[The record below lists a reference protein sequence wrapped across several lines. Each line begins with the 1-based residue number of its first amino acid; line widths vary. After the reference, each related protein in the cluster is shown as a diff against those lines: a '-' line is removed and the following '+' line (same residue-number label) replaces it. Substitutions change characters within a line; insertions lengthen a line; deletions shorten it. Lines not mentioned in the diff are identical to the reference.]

1 MNKIEQEFNSLFI
14 KEQKL
19 KKIQKEHALAEIT
32 YISNYFK
39 KRQKKA
45 TLLEKIER
53 IIDEFIEANEL
64 SKLKKKHNKKLS
76 ILNEQDKKDVYL
88 KEKRFTKDG
97 IIFHIILLK
106 HFQKKSL
113 VGNSKIIDISDIEF
127 NVYLQVELNN
137 DCSDKYYEKKFQFE
151 NEALS
156 YFDTLERKIQKKDKN
171 TLMEDLK
178 NEIDNEIIILNTRI
192 VELKTISNQ
201 H

>member
-1 MNKIEQEFNSLFI
+1 MKEVILIMNKIEQEFNSLFI

-32 YISNYFK
+32 YISNCFK

-88 KEKRFTKDG
+88 KEKKFTKWVNSLG
-97 IIFHIILLK
+97 I
-106 HFQKKSL
+106 
-113 VGNSKIIDISDIEF
+113 
-127 NVYLQVELNN
+127 
-137 DCSDKYYEKKFQFE
+137 
-151 NEALS
+151 
-156 YFDTLERKIQKKDKN
+156 R
-171 TLMEDLK
+171 
-178 NEIDNEIIILNTRI
+178 
-192 VELKTISNQ
+192 
-201 H
+201 